1 MDWLFKADKKIC
13 DLRVAGIL
21 VNNGYILVQREKG
34 GSEYA
39 IPGGHVKIGETLAD
53 ALTREYEEEMGLS
66 ISIRHLLWTE
76 ECFWDWNGISTHNIS
91 FYYLIELT
99 DEWVTAAQNQFV
111 CHKDNPKVEYGWV
124 SIDKLKEIKI
134 YPNFIKDEIHDLNC
148 KQKHFI
154 TKA

>member
-1 MDWLFKADKKIC
+1 M
-13 DLRVAGIL
+13 AGIL

-134 YPNFIKDEIHDLNC
+134 YPNFLKMKYTI
-148 KQKHFI
+148 
-154 TKA
+154 